1 MLRDKEVYL
10 VVNDAL
16 KAETRFSQVS
26 IMELNKLNFLLSLVS
41 ARNDVKIHRLRLWW
55 RKECKGYLDYR
66 LHGIRGKG
74 SKTMIQGFIR
84 NRRSQYCT
92 ANCEGN
98 RRERLTRDTG
108 GRLSGSSDEVRE
120 SVKSEGLSLFGYQK
134 IYKPQ
139 RDDRLF

>member
-1 MLRDKEVYL
+1 
-10 VVNDAL
+10 
-16 KAETRFSQVS
+16 
-26 IMELNKLNFLLSLVS
+26 
-41 ARNDVKIHRLRLWW
+41 
-55 RKECKGYLDYR
+55 
-66 LHGIRGKG
+66 
-74 SKTMIQGFIR
+74 MIQGFIR